1 MTGPLAGRASWRRG
15 VLGLSVLAMLG
26 AWVGCGH
33 AAPVEVK
40 PERPKWMPP
49 DGDCPKGS
57 QLQMQRLGLKAGDRI
72 PVIVDSIQDHP
83 GPARYNYSFVIAT
96 PRADGEKM
104 LPGARI
110 GGRLFVTKHR
120 VFGRYDRIF
129 VPESGAL
136 SVPFCGVL
144 LDSRW
149 DRDGEG
155 LIAYPSPMKGFSV
168 VQDNTGVILVVDRYP

>member
-1 MTGPLAGRASWRRG
+1 MGWLGVLAGL
-15 VLGLSVLAMLG
+15 VVLA
-26 AWVGCGH
+26 GCRH
-33 AAPVEVK
+33 TEEVEAK

-49 DGDCPKGS
+49 EGACPKGS
-57 QLQMQRLGLKAGDRI
+57 LLQMERLGLKPGDRI
-72 PVIVDSIQDHP
+72 PVIVDAIQDHP
-83 GPARYNYSFVIAT
+83 GPARYNYSFVIAL
-96 PRADGEKM
+96 PRDEGEKK

-110 GGRLFVTKHR
+110 GGRLYVTKHR

-129 VPESGAL
+129 LPESGAM
-136 SVPFCGVL
+136 SVPFCGIL

-168 VQDNTGVILVVDRYP
+168 VQDNTGVIQVVEVYP

>member
-1 MTGPLAGRASWRRG
+1 MRWLGWMTAL
-15 VLGLSVLAMLG
+15 VVVG
-26 AWVGCGH
+26 AGCGH
-33 AAPVEVK
+33 AGDVAPK

-49 DGDCPKGS
+49 EGTCPKGA
-57 QLQMQRLGLKAGDRI
+57 LVQMERLGLKPGDKV
-72 PVIVDSIQDHP
+72 PVIVDAIQDHP
-83 GPARYNYSFVIAT
+83 GPARYNYSFVIAL
-96 PRADGEKM
+96 PRDDGEKT

-110 GGRLFVTKHR
+110 GGRLYVTKHR

-129 VPESGAL
+129 LPESGAM

-144 LDSRW
+144 LDARW

-168 VQDNTGVILVVDRYP
+168 VQDNTGVILVVDQYP

>member
-1 MTGPLAGRASWRRG
+1 MQGLWAVLVSGLLSACTHGKEAS
-15 VLGLSVLAMLG
+15 A
-26 AWVGCGH
+26 
-33 AAPVEVK
+33 K

-49 DGDCPKGS
+49 EGDCPKGS
-57 QLQMQRLGLKAGDRI
+57 VLQMERLGLKPGDRV

-96 PRADGEKM
+96 PRAEGEKM

-129 VPESGAL
+129 VPESGAS

-149 DRDGEG
+149 DKDGEG
-155 LIAYPSPMKGFSV
+155 LVAYPSPMKGFSV
-168 VQDNTGVILVVDRYP
+168 VQDNTGILLVVDRYP

>member
-1 MTGPLAGRASWRRG
+1 MRWLGVLAGL
-15 VLGLSVLAMLG
+15 VVLA
-26 AWVGCGH
+26 GCRH
-33 AAPVEVK
+33 TEEVEAK

-49 DGDCPKGS
+49 EGACPKGS
-57 QLQMQRLGLKAGDRI
+57 LLQMERLGLKPGDRI
-72 PVIVDSIQDHP
+72 PVIVDAIQDHP
-83 GPARYNYSFVIAT
+83 GPARYNYSFVIAL
-96 PRADGEKM
+96 PRDEGEKK

-110 GGRLFVTKHR
+110 GGRLYVTKHR

-129 VPESGAL
+129 LPESGAM
-136 SVPFCGVL
+136 SVPFCGIL

-168 VQDNTGVILVVDRYP
+168 VQDNTGVIQVVEVYP

>member
-1 MTGPLAGRASWRRG
+1 MRTHLARRG
-15 VLGLSVLAMLG
+15 VAWSLGLLGLFALACQHG
-26 AWVGCGH
+26 PDT
-33 AAPVEVK
+33 AAKAP
-40 PERPKWMPP
+40 RPAWMPP
-49 DGDCPKGS
+49 EGTCPRGA
-57 QLQMQRLGLKAGDRI
+57 QLQMERLGLKVGDRI

-83 GPARYNYSFVIAT
+83 GPARYNYSFVIAL
-96 PRADGEKM
+96 PQAEGEAK

-110 GGRLFVTKHR
+110 GGRLYVTKHR

-129 VPESGAL
+129 TPESGAT

-144 LDSRW
+144 LDTRW

-168 VQDNTGVILVVDRYP
+168 VQDNTGVIQVVDRYP